1 MSEYLLIKLSQ
12 VISFSA
18 DKLIKLVHSLKTGVE
33 NKREKKMSNILDGI
47 NQRTQLVGKNRLEL
61 LMFRLEDG
69 ELYGINVFKVR
80 EVIRCPSLTTVH
92 SAHSV
97 VRGVATIRNCT
108 LSVIDLGLAIQGPA
122 IDQENE
128 SYVIITEFNRSIQG
142 FMVSSVEHIVNLKW
156 EDIRLPPAGTDTD
169 SYINAVTSV
178 DGKLIQ
184 LVDVEHVLTEVVG
197 APEMVSS
204 DITESVCIEKNQV
217 RHVLVVDDS
226 KVARNQISKALEQIG
241 VECTTFNDGALA
253 LAQLKSWARED
264 IPVSNRIAMVISD
277 IEMPEMDGYTLTS
290 EIRRDPSLKDLYV
303 LLHSSLSG
311 IFNETMVKKVGA
323 NRFIPKFSAD
333 ELVKEILPIIQKS
346 TLSGSEAA

>member
-1 MSEYLLIKLSQ
+1 
-12 VISFSA
+12 
-18 DKLIKLVHSLKTGVE
+18 
-33 NKREKKMSNILDGI
+33 MSNILDGI

-80 EVIRCPSLTTVH
+80 EVIRCPELTTVH

-97 VRGVATIRNCT
+97 VRGVANVRNRI
-108 LSVIDLGLAIQGPA
+108 LSVMDLSEAIGGPSMA
-122 IDQENE
+122 REDD
-128 SYVIITEFNRSIQG
+128 SYIIITEFNRSIQA

-156 EDIRLPPAGTDTD
+156 EDIRLPPAGADAD
-169 SYINAVTSV
+169 SYINAVTNV
-178 DGKLIQ
+178 DGRLIQ
-184 LVDVEHVLTEVVG
+184 LIDVEHVLTEVVG
-197 APEMVSS
+197 APEMVSNA
-204 DITESVCIEKNQV
+204 ITESVCIEEGQV

-226 KVARNQISKALEQIG
+226 KVARNQISRALEQIG
-241 VECTTFNDGALA
+241 VGCTTFNDGVQALQ
-253 LAQLKSWARED
+253 QLQAWAHSD
-264 IPVSNRIAMVISD
+264 VPVSKRIALVISD

-311 IFNETMVKKVGA
+311 VFNETMVKKVGA

-333 ELVKEILPIIQKS
+333 ELVKEILPLIQK
-346 TLSGSEAA
+346 TNHPGSKAA